1 MKKILIVLTVLTV
14 GIVMAKGKGEPIP
27 GTDLI
32 YDGSGNV
39 FTDTVDSI
47 NNYPYGEYA
56 DAEPGT
62 VVVIIGNTGSK
73 SCKIQPADGK
83 KGSQDSIALIIEDGP
98 KKVQIDFSQSKG
110 SGKIPYLYIK
120 GNAEKV
126 LIKGMGEDVGLVVI
140 DNNPSNKGVQLQNI
154 SKKGPGFKSIITRGK
169 LKKAQSNH
177 GGFGGESDADP
188 GIIMIGTDSPK
199 AQIQGK
205 DAIANVL
212 ICKSVDTNVYSLTEA
227 YAECIATT
235 SIVAEVGLGKIKMLK
250 TKAIGPAVIAVD
262 VSKKIKE
269 KQYGKKIKITELI
282 VGKENF
288 VQ

>member
-1 MKKILIVLTVLTV
+1 MKKIFVVLIVLTV

-32 YDGSGNV
+32 YTGSGNV
-39 FTDTVDSI
+39 VTDTIDSI

-62 VVVIIGNTGSK
+62 VVVIIDNAGTK

-140 DNNPSNKGVQLQNI
+140 DNNPSNKGALLQNI

-169 LKKAQSNH
+169 LKRAQSNH
-177 GGFGGESDADP
+177 GGFGGASDTEP

-205 DAIANVL
+205 GAIANVL
-212 ICKSVDTNVYSLTEA
+212 ICKSVNTNVYSLTEA

-235 SIVAEVGLGKIKMLK
+235 SIVAEVEVGKIKMLK

-288 VQ
+288 VK

>member
-1 MKKILIVLTVLTV
+1 MILTVLTV

-32 YDGSGNV
+32 YDGSGIV
-39 FTDTVDSI
+39 STDSVETLK
-47 NNYPYGEYA
+47 NYPYGEYA
-56 DAEPGT
+56 VPDAGT
-62 VVVIIGNTGSK
+62 VVVIIENAGTK

-126 LIKGMGEDVGLVVI
+126 LVKGMGEDVGLVVI

-177 GGFGGESDADP
+177 GGFGGENDSEP

-205 DAIANVL
+205 DTVANVL
-212 ICKSVDTNVYSLTEA
+212 ICKNVDTNAFVCNPLKSA

-235 SIVAEVGLGKIKMLK
+235 SIVAGVELGKIKMLK
-250 TKAIGPAVIAVD
+250 IKNIGPAVIAVD

-269 KQYGKKIKITELI
+269 KQYGKKIKIKGLI